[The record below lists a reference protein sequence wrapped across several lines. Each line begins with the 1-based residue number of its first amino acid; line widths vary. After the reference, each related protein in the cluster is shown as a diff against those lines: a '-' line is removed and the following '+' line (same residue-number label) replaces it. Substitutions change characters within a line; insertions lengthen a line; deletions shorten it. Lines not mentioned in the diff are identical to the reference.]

1 MWAKAAKINAAAND
15 TAFFHTCGG
24 AGAVGTPMTYP
35 VVGGGT
41 RTINL
46 FDSTVTCPANNY
58 AGDPYVARKQAVIT
72 AIEYLTK
79 ISPNSTAGAMGFA
92 NAVAH
97 QQRPLPLSV
106 PGNAGL
112 VQASVVLDSITTTNY
127 VPPLDTATKWLNDTS
142 LTSNAKR
149 AIVFLS
155 DGEPS
160 DGNQFTTWL
169 NGHTSIPV
177 YTIALGEA
185 TVPFTRM
192 VDLSART
199 GGQFYR
205 VDPNN
210 IARMDSVM
218 TEIIK
223 AVTAPGVPR
232 SIEVTNTT
240 FAPPM
245 ISRSV
250 RMDRNADS
258 SISPVMDSILALKT
272 GLNSLTVKITMSDN
286 DIRNFAIKVQADGP
300 AATATTQS
308 LICYPQPS
316 LVLLNQAGGVDSAYT
331 AATTPYNVRLTRAT
345 SDLQQVVVVASS
357 SDSTRPGWGD
367 EESIILP
374 QLSATG
380 GTTVN
385 QKNNV
390 PLNGSATSVAKA
402 NGTLEAAPGPGG
414 SVTLIW
420 KHPRDER
427 EKAAY
432 RLPGKSIGTTVGFI
446 DVVRASDAPHGVPLP
461 PTLTDPI
468 VIRGGVTL
476 VKTATGATLKHKG
489 DLSNPQKVSDDILDP
504 NKTPTFVF
512 NTAAPF
518 SYTVSIYDHLGQFLN
533 SQTGA
538 VDSASWEKMR
548 GTADSLACAFSIL
561 PISKSGQRFG
571 TGVYILRATL
581 TTRATV
587 RQDQGKP
594 MRVTAATR
602 LFTNRFG
609 YIR

>member
-1 MWAKAAKINAAAND
+1 
-15 TAFFHTCGG
+15 
-24 AGAVGTPMTYP
+24 
-35 VVGGGT
+35 
-41 RTINL
+41 
-46 FDSTVTCPANNY
+46 
-58 AGDPYVARKQAVIT
+58 
-72 AIEYLTK
+72 
-79 ISPNSTAGAMGFA
+79 MGFA

-286 DIRNFAIKVQADGP
+286 DIRNFAIKIQADGP

-331 AATTPYNVRLTRAT
+331 RPRRTT
-345 SDLQQVVVVASS
+345 
-357 SDSTRPGWGD
+357 
-367 EESIILP
+367 
-374 QLSATG
+374 
-380 GTTVN
+380 
-385 QKNNV
+385 
-390 PLNGSATSVAKA
+390 
-402 NGTLEAAPGPGG
+402 
-414 SVTLIW
+414 
-420 KHPRDER
+420 
-427 EKAAY
+427 
-432 RLPGKSIGTTVGFI
+432 
-446 DVVRASDAPHGVPLP
+446 
-461 PTLTDPI
+461 
-468 VIRGGVTL
+468 
-476 VKTATGATLKHKG
+476 
-489 DLSNPQKVSDDILDP
+489 
-504 NKTPTFVF
+504 
-512 NTAAPF
+512 
-518 SYTVSIYDHLGQFLN
+518 
-533 SQTGA
+533 
-538 VDSASWEKMR
+538 
-548 GTADSLACAFSIL
+548 CA
-561 PISKSGQRFG
+561 
-571 TGVYILRATL
+571 
-581 TTRATV
+581 
-587 RQDQGKP
+587 
-594 MRVTAATR
+594 
-602 LFTNRFG
+602 
-609 YIR
+609 